1 MIDKYIIQVCEI
13 LGIVQPIVSFDK
25 SHFKTS
31 TTLAQC
37 SSDGNTIFVNLP
49 DAPDLDV
56 FFAIS
61 HELRHVWQ
69 IRTNRA
75 YYFDNYIPPEA
86 IDQKSYNMQPAEI
99 DANAFSVCVMSTLFG
114 IAPDFK
120 GLPDD
125 VRDCIFKRAEEIALE
140 L

>member
-1 MIDKYIIQVCEI
+1 MINKYINQVCDI
-13 LGIVQPIVSFDK
+13 LNIEPPVVSFDK

-37 SSDGNTIFVNLP
+37 SSDGATIFLNHP
-49 DAPDLDV
+49 DNIDLDT

-69 IRTNRA
+69 IRTDYAR
-75 YYFDNYIPPEA
+75 YFGSYATPESIA
-86 IDQKSYNMQPAEI
+86 QKSYNMQPAEI
-99 DANAFSVCVMSTLFG
+99 DANAFSVCIMSTLFG
-114 IAPDFK
+114 VAPDFK
-120 GLPDD
+120 SLPDD
-125 VRDCIFKRAEEIALE
+125 VRACIFKRAEEIAKE